1 MITIIIDQLMRL
13 PALYCSFVNICLVL
27 FSKLIKRVSSKVF
40 VNVKVSEISSV
51 NALVTKD
58 ILSYLSGIFQVIDLN
73 DQGCPCKFEFLC

>member
-1 MITIIIDQLMRL
+1 MITIIMDQFMRL

-27 FSKLIKRVSSKVF
+27 FSKPIKRVSSKVF
-40 VNVKVSEISSV
+40 VNIKVSEISSV

-73 DQGCPCKFEFLC
+73 DQGYPCKFEFLC